1 MVPSQND
8 RDGLDKLLAEDC
20 EVLLIDELSLRYL
33 VEELP
38 AAQRKQIQVQA
49 QLASRTLHFAMLR
62 REARSIDVIRAFD
75 TVIGEMMI
83 DGTYNRVLNVPW
95 LMVDSDGDE
104 VQELVPGPGA
114 LAADAPSQDQSYSV
128 VGNKP
133 EPAAGKRRVYLV
145 NGRQYE
151 QWDDAKQAII
161 DESQTDRYDPV
172 IQKTPYEIGVPF

>member
-1 MVPSQND
+1 
-8 RDGLDKLLAEDC
+8 
-20 EVLLIDELSLRYL
+20 
-33 VEELP
+33 
-38 AAQRKQIQVQA
+38 
-49 QLASRTLHFAMLR
+49 
-62 REARSIDVIRAFD
+62 
-75 TVIGEMMI
+75 MMI